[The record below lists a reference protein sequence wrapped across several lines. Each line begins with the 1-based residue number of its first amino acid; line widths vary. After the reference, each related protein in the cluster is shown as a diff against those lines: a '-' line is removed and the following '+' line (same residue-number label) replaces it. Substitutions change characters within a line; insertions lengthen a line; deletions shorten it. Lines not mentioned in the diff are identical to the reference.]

1 MTKFCEQIVMVFDVI
16 SETYCLYCFICML
29 DQVDEDEDVESSVA
43 TPKKRKVAS
52 KSYDSGRK
60 KHNTT

>member
-1 MTKFCEQIVMVFDVI
+1 MFN
-16 SETYCLYCFICML
+16 
-29 DQVDEDEDVESSVA
+29 QVDEDEDVESSAA

>member
-1 MTKFCEQIVMVFDVI
+1 MQKFCEQIVIGFMIQKQI
-16 SETYCLYCFICML
+16 SYMFFSMFN
-29 DQVDEDEDVESSVA
+29 QVDEDEDVESSVA

>member
-1 MTKFCEQIVMVFDVI
+1 MIFI
-16 SETYCLYCFICML
+16 SML
-29 DQVDEDEDVESSVA
+29 NQADDDEDIESSVA

>member
-1 MTKFCEQIVMVFDVI
+1 MFH
-16 SETYCLYCFICML
+16 
-29 DQVDEDEDVESSVA
+29 QVDEDEDVESSVA